1 MSNHSRL
8 AHLFALGS
16 AALAVLLSSGCTTPF
31 RPPADLAHVRL
42 HGVDS
47 PVVRIEKIW
56 LERKND
62 QLAVRGYVIRRLE
75 ATDTTR
81 THLDVTLY
89 DAGGRVLRTS
99 RETFS
104 PKQIVRRH
112 RRPDYASY
120 RVVLDPLPRGVARIE
135 VRADETEHP

>member
-1 MSNHSRL
+1 MKEHPRFI
-8 AHLFALGS
+8 HLLALGS
-16 AALAVLLSSGCTTPF
+16 AAMAALLTSGCTTPF
-31 RPPADLAHVRL
+31 RSPPDLAHVRL
-42 HGVDS
+42 QGVDS
-47 PVVRIEKIW
+47 PVIRVEKIW
-56 LERKND
+56 LERKD
-62 QLAVRGYVIRRLE
+62 GQVAVRGYVLRRLA
-75 ATDTTR
+75 ATDTTG

-112 RRPDYASY
+112 RGPDYASY
-120 RVVLDPLPRGVARIE
+120 RVALDPLPQGVARIE